1 MKVYSGYTTTNGTKV
16 YYEILND
23 GFKLYDGEN
32 SVYPY
37 IHQYEPY
44 IPNPDISYEENA
56 LNMIKER
63 IENENIMDN
72 AKDSIETRITN
83 IEANVDYLMLLNDST
98 DE

>member
-1 MKVYSGYTTTNGTKV
+1 MKVYSGYTTATGIKL
-16 YYEILND
+16 YYEILED
-23 GFKLYDGEN
+23 GFKLYDGET

-56 LNMIKER
+56 ISMIKER
-63 IENENIMDN
+63 ISNESMTDT
-72 AKDSIETRITN
+72 TRDPLESRVTN